1 MPTRASEDTDQGH
14 APSAPEL
21 REAEV
26 QQVEERAAPRA
37 AVVYEA
43 IRLEGEDEL
52 QRPVAALAWSGIAA
66 GLSMGFS
73 MVAMGLIRGHLPD
86 APWRPLVAS
95 LGYSVGFLWSYAVNR
110 RWTFQ
115 HRGPVPQSF
124 TRFALVCGF
133 AYAVNLAVLA
143 LARAALGADTFWPH
157 VLGMAAYTTVGFL
170 GSQFYAFHVQRSLR
184 SQP

>member
-1 MPTRASEDTDQGH
+1 MSCVDAPAGFLKRAVRFGMVGVSNT
-14 APSAPEL
+14 
-21 REAEV
+21 
-26 QQVEERAAPRA
+26 
-37 AVVYEA
+37 A
-43 IRLEGEDEL
+43 I
-52 QRPVAALAWSGIAA
+52 
-66 GLSMGFS
+66 GL
-73 MVAMGLIRGHLPD
+73 GLIWVAWRWLRWPDLP
-86 APWRPLVAS
+86 ANV

-143 LARAALGADTFWPH
+143 LARTALGADTFWPH